1 METEISHLIK
11 SSGDDSCHSGQSV
24 HSSSPLLKKASP
36 LKHVTPIIKKY
47 DCQRQAK
54 NGKSL
59 KLKPQGKI
67 MEEDLGVQPSKPVQ
81 NLAAGMDSLD
91 AALRNAEKYLG
102 KQEGPSDY
110 SLDPG
115 LEHNGDDLGDA
126 EEEGTSSSTVASQ
139 QNATINRP
147 VHLRNRNRV
156 LKKRNQLQKDLEHAL
171 PLATSDEHLVS
182 EEKSK
187 VLSQS
192 YFLKVRDRYENQNP
206 AVFSK
211 FVELMNDFGKRL
223 YSISDFYHQV
233 INLLEDSPDL
243 CEEFLLF
250 LHPDQALQC
259 GKFMEHL
266 ALTEMKSFL
275 NKLEVCFS
283 KQPQHLKKI
292 FASWTRLAE
301 NPNLTLEMV
310 RNTILP
316 LLRNNTFLSDS
327 FLELLPTGR
336 PPESKMTDFAQLN
349 CDDVDSEH
357 SGEED
362 VYEFL
367 DIPEDNDDR
376 YGGENCQCCCHSSE
390 DTSYSNR
397 SKHCDPCGIKFIAG
411 KVFMQREHGLRP
423 VKIEFRNGSTT
434 SNMKR
439 LNDHKQLSRPRSRR
453 GRTSTTQ
460 VSIKQEECK
469 HSVETDDEFPI
480 KSKSPRQRPKISK
493 SMREK
498 PASARCL
505 SLNRKPSGG
514 KLSPSSLTVIH
525 DQDAVAAPCGDE
537 NQPKLDLSTLQT
549 DQPRNKDHCH
559 LGESESNVDIE
570 IHHDNHLLS
579 DKECE
584 EEQVKEEC
592 HQGNSYQEIQNAECM
607 VSDTDTKDDEID
619 VQDEDKSAEY
629 ISMDEKDEDYEEE
642 EACVDN
648 SGTSSDCDMEYSSE
662 DNEAASW
669 TREED
674 RIILCTFQSEPDK
687 EKTLTIINA
696 QLPHRTRNEINRR
709 FQLLINLIQKMG

>member
-67 MEEDLGVQPSKPVQ
+67 MEEGLGVQPSKPVQ

-115 LEHNGDDLGDA
+115 LEHNGDDLGVRIFGCTMFFNQDA

-182 EEKSK
+182 EEKS
-187 VLSQS
+187 
-192 YFLKVRDRYENQNP
+192 KVRDRYENQNP

-397 SKHCDPCGIKFIAG
+397 SKHCDPCGIK
-411 KVFMQREHGLRP
+411 
-423 VKIEFRNGSTT
+423 
-434 SNMKR
+434 
-439 LNDHKQLSRPRSRR
+439 
-453 GRTSTTQ
+453 